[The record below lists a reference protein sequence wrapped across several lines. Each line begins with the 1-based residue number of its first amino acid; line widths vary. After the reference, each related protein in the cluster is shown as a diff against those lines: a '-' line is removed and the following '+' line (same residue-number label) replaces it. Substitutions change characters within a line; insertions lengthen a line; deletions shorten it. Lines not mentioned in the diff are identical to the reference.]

1 MNRIHALL
9 TTSLLISAP
18 ITIVT
23 ASDAAMT
30 YWFKRPATSFLESC
44 PIGNGRLGAMDFGG
58 TEECRVVL
66 NESSV
71 WSGGYY
77 EGNRPDALQNLEKG
91 RALYFSRDVPAAQDW
106 FARKFQY
113 LDGVRGW
120 WNPDQ
125 FGCYQILSDLY
136 LRFPIK
142 GGRTTVSSP
151 SGHALG
157 DRGGSR
163 ASVMMMGGIGGPVNA
178 AEQED
183 DHTIHCA
190 TDGNPL
196 TKWCVLRD
204 NKDVVWQV
212 QLPQAQEVRG
222 YQLTSADDLPG
233 RDPENWK
240 LEGSLDGKIWSV
252 VDAQVLSAPFEQ
264 RHMTKKFQVAQ
275 PGKFSHYRFTFVTNR
290 DPSFQLADLSLDGVN
305 IVTRPPIPDDYR
317 RELDVMTGLVTT
329 RYSQDGVT
337 YTRKMV
343 ASKKDEIILLYL
355 SADKPGTLSFSAS
368 LSRNHEPKVRID
380 KGIQILEAQLAFDK
394 PGGGGVGT
402 KIAAVLAAQYD
413 GGKMT
418 SGPDGFRFE
427 NTDSV
432 TLYISGATNLLGGN
446 EVELATAPM
455 AAAMKR
461 GPEAIIEDSV
471 EDQASY
477 MKRVNLTLPAGPNA
491 ALSTPERVARNEQQ
505 PDPSLAALYF
515 QFGRHLMVAG
525 SRPDSPWP
533 NNLQGIWA
541 EEYRTPWN
549 GDFHTNINLQ
559 MNYWPA
565 EVANLAECHLPVMEF
580 LEGMARE
587 GARTADIYYNAPGWL
602 AFHMQN
608 TWYETACASIGVAAS
623 PVSGAWLVQHVWTHY
638 QFTGDKEFL
647 RRYYHLLRGAAIGC
661 QAILI
666 EEPSSKKLVTLPS
679 SSPENAYWHVMPDG
693 KKVHAW
699 LCAGSTYD
707 MQIIRGLFLAT
718 ENAAKVLGID
728 VELTKELAATRAR
741 LVPTKLGSDGRI
753 LEWEKEVGEPE
764 IHHRHVSH
772 LWGLYPG
779 DEISVSTPE
788 LFAGARKS
796 LETRGD
802 ASTGWSMGWKA
813 CFWARLLDGD
823 RADRLVSML
832 IGRGAG
838 NLFCLHPPFQI
849 DGNFGGTAAIAEM
862 LVQSHVAADTH
873 QEPEIAPYEIHLLPA
888 LPTAWSEGKVQGL
901 RARGNIF
908 VDLEWKNGQV
918 TKYRLSSP
926 HPRPVKIKIN
936 GKMETVNVE
945 QA

>member
-1 MNRIHALL
+1 MPHPY
-9 TTSLLISAP
+9 TSLTSAL
-18 ITIVT
+18 VL
-23 ASDAAMT
+23 ASMPAMAAPEASMT
-30 YWFKRPATSFLESC
+30 YWFKRPANSFLESC

-58 TEECRVVL
+58 TEEYRVVL

-77 EGNRPDALQNLEKG
+77 EGNRPDAFQNLAKG
-91 RALYFSRDVPAAQDW
+91 RELYFSGNVPAAQDW

-113 LDGVRGW
+113 PDGVGGW
-120 WNPDQ
+120 WNENQ

-136 LRFPIK
+136 LRFPVK
-142 GGRTTVSSP
+142 GGRTSVTSP

-157 DRGGSR
+157 DRGGSK
-163 ASVMMMGGIGGPVNA
+163 ASVMMMGGIGGPTNA
-178 AEQED
+178 EEQED

-190 TDGNPL
+190 TDGNPR
-196 TKWCVLRD
+196 TKWCVLRE

-212 QLPQAQEVRG
+212 QLPKPEELRG
-222 YQLTSADDLPG
+222 YSLTSADDVPN

-240 LEGSLDGKIWSV
+240 LEGSMDGASWSL
-252 VDAQVLSAPFEQ
+252 VDQRVLTAPFEQ
-264 RHMTKKFQVAQ
+264 RHMTKKFTVST
-275 PGKFSHYRFTFVTNR
+275 PGTYSYYRFTFVTTR
-290 DPSFQLADLSLDGVN
+290 DNSFQLGDLSLEGVD
-305 IVTRPPIPDDYR
+305 IITRPPIPADYR

-337 YTRKMV
+337 FTRKMV
-343 ASKKDEIILLYL
+343 ASKKDEVILLHL
-355 SADKPGTLSFSAS
+355 SADKPGALSFTAS
-368 LSRNHEPKVRID
+368 LSRNRDPKVRIEN
-380 KGIQILEAQLAFDK
+380 GVQILEAQLAFDK
-394 PGGGGVGT
+394 PGGGGIGT
-402 KIAAVLAAQYD
+402 KIAAVLAAHAK
-413 GGKMT
+413 GGRVS
-418 SGPDGFRFE
+418 SGPEGFRFE
-427 NTDSV
+427 NVDSV
-432 TLYISGATNLLGGN
+432 TLYASGASNLLGGDA
-446 EVELATAPM
+446 LQKATSPL
-455 AAAMKR
+455 AAAMQR
-461 GPEAIIEDSV
+461 GPQPIIADSTA
-471 EDQASY
+471 DHASY
-477 MKRVNLTLPAGPNA
+477 MNRVDLNLPAVPNA
-491 ALSTPERVARNEQQ
+491 HLSTPERVARNEQQ

-515 QFGRHLMVAG
+515 QFGRHLLVSG

-541 EEYRTPWN
+541 EEYSTPWR

-565 EVANLAECHLPVMEF
+565 EVTNLADCHLPIMEF

-587 GARTADIYYNAPGWL
+587 GERTADIYYNAPGWL

-608 TWYETACASIGVAAS
+608 PWYETACASIGVAAS
-623 PVSGAWLVQHVWTHY
+623 PVSGAWLVQHVWTQY

-647 RRYYHLLRGAAIGC
+647 RRYYHLLRGAAIAC

-666 EEPSSKKLVTLPS
+666 EEPTSNQLVTLPS
-679 SSPENAYWHVMPDG
+679 SSPENAYWHEMPDG

-718 ENAAKVLGID
+718 ERAAQALGID
-728 VELTKELAATRAR
+728 AELTKELAATRAR
-741 LVPTKLGSDGRI
+741 LVPTKLGADGRI
-753 LEWEKEVGEPE
+753 LEWENEVGEPE

-779 DEISVSTPE
+779 DEISVNTPE

-862 LVQSHVAADTH
+862 LVQSHVAADTSAV
-873 QEPEIAPYEIHLLPA
+873 PGLSPFEIHLLPA
-888 LPTAWSEGKVQGL
+888 LPKAWKDGSVKGL
-901 RARGNIF
+901 RARGNVFI
-908 VDLEWKNGQV
+908 DLEWKDGMV
-918 TKYRLSSP
+918 TAYRLSSP
-926 HPRPVKIKIN
+926 TPRPVKVKIN
-936 GKMETVNVE
+936 GKLETVKPE
-945 QA
+945 QS